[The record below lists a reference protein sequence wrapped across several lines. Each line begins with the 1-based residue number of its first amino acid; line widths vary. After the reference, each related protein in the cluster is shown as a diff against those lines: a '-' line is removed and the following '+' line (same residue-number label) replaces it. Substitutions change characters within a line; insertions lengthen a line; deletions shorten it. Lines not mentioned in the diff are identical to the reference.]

1 MKDITYVCVSVCVC
15 GSDWR
20 TTAML
25 AEDVLNSVEGVPD
38 QNNVADETGKS
49 CNSLKR
55 PAYQTY

>member
-1 MKDITYVCVSVCVC
+1 MCVSACVCV
-15 GSDWR
+15 SDWR
-20 TTAML
+20 TTTML

-38 QNNVADETGKS
+38 QSNVADETGKS